1 MQRLSGLDSMFFYM
15 DTPTNHMHMVGVFL
29 LDPTVAPAGF
39 SFAQVRAL
47 VARRLNRAAP
57 FRRRLVEVPFG
68 LAPPVWIEDPQF
80 DLDYHVHRACL
91 PSPGGSLEL
100 EELVAQILGLP
111 LDRQRPLW
119 EVYLVEGLAGGLQ
132 ALVVKMHHAA
142 MDGVSGAEL
151 VAAWLDSEAD
161 PTPEVDDT
169 GSWQPE
175 RLPSEIE
182 LLIGAWAELASSPA
196 KMARTTRRVTEAAMR
211 VSQHNSEAGTTPPPA
226 PFSAPRT
233 PFNLAITPHRRACF
247 GEVAL
252 DDLKAVKNHFGCTVN
267 DVVLV
272 LCAGALRRYLL
283 TRNELPTEP
292 LIALVPMSIRAAN
305 ERLSGGNRLS
315 AVLTSLATNVA
326 DPVVRLRTIAAAMSE
341 AKSQDS
347 LLGTGL
353 VTDWTEFTLPAVIG
367 GAAHLISWTR
377 LFDHCRP
384 AFNVTISNIPGPQF
398 PLFLAGARVSGT
410 YPFGPVVEGVGLNIT
425 VMTYCDTAYF
435 GLNGCRTTMPGI
447 SDLPT
452 MITDSL
458 DELLH
463 AIHKD

>member
-1 MQRLSGLDSMFFYM
+1 M
-15 DTPTNHMHMVGVFL
+15 
-29 LDPTVAPAGF
+29 
-39 SFAQVRAL
+39 
-47 VARRLNRAAP
+47 
-57 FRRRLVEVPFG
+57 
-68 LAPPVWIEDPQF
+68 
-80 DLDYHVHRACL
+80 
-91 PSPGGSLEL
+91 
-100 EELVAQILGLP
+100 
-111 LDRQRPLW
+111 
-119 EVYLVEGLAGGLQ
+119 EGLAGGLQ

-292 LIALVPMSIRAAN
+292 LSPLCRCRCEPTRSS
-305 ERLSGGNRLS
+305 SGGNRLS
-315 AVLTSLATNVA
+315 AMLTSLAT
-326 DPVVRLRTIAAAMSE
+326 DSPTRSKTPHDLRCDVGRQI
-341 AKSQDS
+341 
-347 LLGTGL
+347 TGL
-353 VTDWTEFTLPAVIG
+353 LIG
-367 GAAHLISWTR
+367 AD
-377 LFDHCRP
+377 F
-384 AFNVTISNIPGPQF
+384 
-398 PLFLAGARVSGT
+398 
-410 YPFGPVVEGVGLNIT
+410 
-425 VMTYCDTAYF
+425 
-435 GLNGCRTTMPGI
+435 
-447 SDLPT
+447 
-452 MITDSL
+452 
-458 DELLH
+458 
-463 AIHKD
+463 